1 MSTFMTII
9 KNAILFVTLWIVS
22 YFIVDAFSSSW
33 DTFVILLQS
42 LALAILIIFVWKRIA
57 KKYL

>member
-1 MSTFMTII
+1 MPILITII
-9 KNAILFVTLWIVS
+9 KNTILFIALWIFS

-33 DTFVILLQS
+33 DSFVILLQS